1 MSDFFEGKGDLT
13 RASLASLLNTVQLGR
28 ELHLHE
34 QLGSTN
40 DEAHRLAEAGAP
52 HGTLV
57 IAERQTAGRGRR
69 GRTWIAPAGKSLA
82 LTLILRP
89 RLPAA
94 RAPELAFAGALA
106 VCETARA
113 LGVERAQVKWPNDVQ
128 VAGKKLSGLL
138 AELRT
143 RGSELSHVVLGIGVN
158 VNTALDELPE
168 ELRPLAT
175 SLAIERG
182 GELSRAKVCAELL
195 GWLEHW
201 LDAHATE
208 GFEPLRL
215 RWKELAATLGK
226 QVRVESGPRAPGAA
240 PERTL
245 EGIAEDLDR
254 DGALLVRTASGE
266 LRRVHAGDVEHLR

>member
-1 MSDFFEGKGDLT
+1 MGEIFEGSGDLT
-13 RASLASLLNTVQLGR
+13 RASILALLNTVQLGR
-28 ELHLHE
+28 ELHLHD

-69 GRTWIAPAGKSLA
+69 GRSWVAPPGKSIA
-82 LTLILRP
+82 MTLVLRP

-143 RGSELSHVVLGIGVN
+143 SGRELSHVVLGVGVN
-158 VNTALDELPE
+158 VNTAQGELPE

-182 GELSRAKVCAELL
+182 APIERARVAAELL

-201 LDAHATE
+201 LDAHENE

-226 QVRVESGPRAPGAA
+226 KVRVEKAA
-240 PERTL
+240 GESPL
-245 EGIAEDLDR
+245 EGIAEDLDA